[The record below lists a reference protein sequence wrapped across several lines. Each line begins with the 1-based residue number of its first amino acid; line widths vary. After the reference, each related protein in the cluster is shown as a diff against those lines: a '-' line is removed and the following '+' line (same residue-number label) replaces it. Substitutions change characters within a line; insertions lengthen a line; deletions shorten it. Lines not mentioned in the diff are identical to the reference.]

1 GVGDIW
7 AEPAGGGYPV
17 FWWQL
22 SPLPPLPSF
31 SGGSGTFGDPYLIST
46 PAQLNSLGYNPRL
59 MEAHFKLTS
68 NIDLA
73 GVDLWMIGHYRYPF
87 TGTFD
92 GNDHTISNFTYNVPE
107 SYSAGIFSAIDGP
120 NAVVKDLGIIDP
132 DIVVFGNAG
141 ALACGLYNGTISNCY
156 MENGNISGRYSLG
169 GLIGIMEG
177 GTISDCYV
185 QGATIYGD
193 SWRIGG
199 LVGGVE
205 AGTIS
210 SCYTT
215 SSCSVS
221 GWWNAGGLAG
231 DVDAGATVTNCHSD
245 SSVSGAYGYDDDC
258 MSLGGLIGGNSGT
271 VSNCHAT
278 GAVSGIVGAG
288 AGGYFGGL
296 IGNNAGTVSACYA
309 TGNISEGRF
318 AMGGLV
324 GSNAGCNTSYGTIS
338 DCYAT
343 GNVTGIAYLGGL
355 AGGNGGTITN
365 SRAEGNVTSTST
377 GATDWSVGGLVGHN
391 EGIIDQ
397 SYAIGAVSG
406 YNRVGG
412 LAGTNAVDDMCE
424 VIGIISDCYA
434 MGSVSGNDKV
444 GGLVGY
450 QYFMSPLIPA
460 ISRCYSTGSV
470 SGATDFGGLIG
481 NNNNGTVTASFW
493 DEQTSGQ
500 TTSDGGTRKT
510 TAEMQTQTTF
520 TDAGWDFVHIWDVCE
535 GINYPKLIW
544 QIPLLG
550 DFVYPD
556 GVNMLD
562 LAFLAAHWLDEDCND
577 LNGYCEGTDLNRSGD
592 VNFPDYGLFAQNWRK
607 GLMPFVLDE
616 DFETGD
622 FSKYNWLDAGD
633 ANWVVV
639 SDVNYEGSY
648 SAKSGLISHN
658 GESVLQISLIIE
670 DGSVS
675 FYRKVSSES
684 DEDYLRFYIDNQL
697 QDGWSGEQDWSLQ
710 QYAITSGIHTLKWV
724 YMKD

>member
-1 GVGDIW
+1 I
-7 AEPAGGGYPV
+7 GG
-17 FWWQL
+17 
-22 SPLPPLPSF
+22 
-31 SGGSGTFGDPYLIST
+31 
-46 PAQLNSLGYNPRL
+46 NPRL
-59 MEAHFKLTS
+59 MLAHFKLTD
-68 NIDLA
+68 NIDLT
-73 GVDLWMIGHYRYPF
+73 GVDLWPIGYRYPF

-92 GNDHTISNFTYNVPE
+92 GNDHTISDFTYNVPG
-107 SYSAGIFSAIDGP
+107 SYSAGIFGAIDGP
-120 NAVVKDLGIIDP
+120 NAVVKDLGITDP
-132 DIVVFGNAG
+132 DIVVSGNAG
-141 ALACGLYNGTISNCY
+141 ALACAMYNGTISNCY
-156 MENGNISGRYSLG
+156 MENGNISGGYSLG
-169 GLIGIMEG
+169 GLIGIMEN

-185 QGATIYGD
+185 QGASIYGD
-193 SWRIGG
+193 RFHIGG
-199 LVGGVE
+199 LVGRVE

-210 SCYTT
+210 GCYTT
-215 SSCSVS
+215 SCSVS
-221 GWWNAGGLAG
+221 GYHGAGGLAAN
-231 DVDAGATVTNCHSD
+231 VEAGATVTDCHSD
-245 SSVSGAYGYDDDC
+245 SSVSGAYGYGSLDDC

-296 IGNNAGTVSACYA
+296 IGNNGGTVSACYA

-318 AMGGLV
+318 VMGGLV
-324 GSNAGCNTSYGTIS
+324 GGNSGSASTYGTIS

-343 GNVTGIAYLGGL
+343 GNVTGIEYLGGL
-355 AGGNGGTITN
+355 AGHNSGTITN
-365 SRAEGNVTSTST
+365 SRAEGDVTSG
-377 GATDWSVGGLVGHN
+377 GATERSVGGFVGHN
-391 EGIIDQ
+391 QGIIDQ

-406 YNRVGG
+406 YDRVGG
-412 LAGTNAVDDMCE
+412 LAGTNIATDGGL
-424 VIGIISDCYA
+424 IGDITDCYA

-450 QYFMSPLIPA
+450 IFRMDVAVPI
-460 ISRCYSTGSV
+460 ISNCYSTGSV
-470 SGATDFGGLIG
+470 SGTTDVGGLIG
-481 NNNNGTVTASFW
+481 NNNYGGTVTASFW

-535 GINYPKLIW
+535 GISYPKLIW

-550 DFVYPD
+550 DFVSPD
-556 GVNMLD
+556 GINMLD

-577 LNGYCEGTDLNRSGD
+577 LNGYCEGADLNRSGD
-592 VNFPDYGLFAQNWRK
+592 VNFPDYGLLAQNWWK

-622 FSKYNWLDAGD
+622 FTKYNWQQAGD

-639 SDVNYEGSY
+639 GDVVYEGSY

-658 GESVLQISLIIE
+658 EQSVLQISLIIE

-724 YMKD
+724 YMKDASISSGSDCAWIDKITITGVMP